1 MWLPLLLDMGDFLP
15 YALSAPPTG
24 PCAQSSAPSSLPQGL
39 PASPWG
45 KPEMF

>member
-1 MWLPLLLDMGDFLP
+1 MGDFLP
-15 YALSAPPTG
+15 YALMARPLSLPHP
-24 PCAQSSAPSSLPQGL
+24 SLPQGK